1 MSNFFTKKT
10 IFKIMKIS
18 IVQLIMITLVVSV
31 SYAYRSYGQESLKER
46 ATISIKNGSL
56 KSVLRAIEKQV
67 DVTFSY
73 QKEVLNTTE
82 KVNIELKNETV
93 AEILKKVLTPRNI
106 SFQALRNDQIV
117 LTKNV
122 GLGNAESLIKEPIN
136 DTKSE
141 VVFEKL

>member
-18 IVQLIMITLVVSV
+18 IIQLIMITLVVSI
-31 SYAYRSYGQESLKER
+31 SHAHKSYGQESLKER

-82 KVNIELKNETV
+82 KINIELKNETV

-106 SFQALRNDQIV
+106 SFQALGNDQIV

-122 GLGNAESLIKEPIN
+122 GLFYLSHATFTCRFRRCHS
-136 DTKSE
+136 
-141 VVFEKL
+141 